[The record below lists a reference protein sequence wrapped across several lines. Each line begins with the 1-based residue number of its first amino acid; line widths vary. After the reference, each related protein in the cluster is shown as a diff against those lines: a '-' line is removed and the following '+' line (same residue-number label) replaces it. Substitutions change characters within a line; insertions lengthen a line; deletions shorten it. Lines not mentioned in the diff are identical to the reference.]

1 MSSAIAHKI
10 WDPICMAVGVH
21 VVLTNT
27 TPGRPGNGRGDVYVI
42 PAGDVTSTLEIL

>member
-10 WDPICMAVGVH
+10 WDPMAVGVH

-27 TPGRPGNGRGDVYVI
+27 TPGRPGNG
-42 PAGDVTSTLEIL
+42 